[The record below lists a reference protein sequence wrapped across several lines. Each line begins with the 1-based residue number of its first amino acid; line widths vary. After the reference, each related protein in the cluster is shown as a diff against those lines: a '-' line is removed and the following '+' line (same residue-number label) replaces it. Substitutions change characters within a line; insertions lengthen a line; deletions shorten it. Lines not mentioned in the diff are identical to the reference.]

1 MVCFGPNYI
10 GSNFLVFKNM
20 DTKLSLYNRIMDKN
34 EQQLPNQTF
43 LKLNEDV
50 LKILEEYK
58 LTIAEL

>member
-1 MVCFGPNYI
+1 
-10 GSNFLVFKNM
+10 M

-34 EQQLPNQTF
+34 EQQLPNQTC